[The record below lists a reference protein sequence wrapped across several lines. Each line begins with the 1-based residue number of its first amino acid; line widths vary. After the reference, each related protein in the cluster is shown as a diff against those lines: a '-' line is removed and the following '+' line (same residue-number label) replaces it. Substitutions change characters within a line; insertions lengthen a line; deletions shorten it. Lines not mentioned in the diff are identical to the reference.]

1 MYKAPITRLH
11 PTAFIVLIDRS
22 GSMSE
27 EIVFADQ
34 AMPKSHA
41 VAIAANSFIDELL
54 YRAHRAGEVYDYYDI
69 AVLGYSGDG
78 VSSLIS
84 PVGEFT
90 RPSRLAVSNVRK
102 ERLSRERLLPDGR
115 SVVTVTEQNMW
126 IEPEAT
132 GATPMRAA
140 MGEAL
145 TLLEK
150 WCRRTDN
157 RASYPP
163 TVLNITDG
171 EASDGGDDD
180 IREIA
185 RRIRSTGT
193 EDGGTLLVNIH
204 LGRME
209 ETVSVAFPTQPDQ
222 LPAHRYARLLWD
234 ISSEM
239 PASYHDFVTE
249 MRGETCG
256 TPRGMSFNCPLSDVV
271 AMMNIGSINSLM
283 L

>member
-27 EIVFADQ
+27 EIVFAGQ
-34 AMPKSHA
+34 VMPKSHA
-41 VAIAANSFIDELL
+41 GAIVANSFIDELL
-54 YRAHRAGEVYDYYDI
+54 WRAHRAGEVYDYYEI

-78 VSSLIS
+78 VTSLIS
-84 PVGEFT
+84 PEGEFT
-90 RPSRLAVSNVRK
+90 RPSRLAMANVRR
-102 ERLSRERLLPDGR
+102 ERLSRERMLPDGR

-140 MGEAL
+140 LGEAL

-150 WCRRTDN
+150 WYRRTGN

-171 EASDGGDDD
+171 EASDGSEDD

-185 RRIRSTGT
+185 RQIRATGT
-193 EDGGTLLVNIH
+193 ADGNTLLINTH
-204 LGRME
+204 LGRCNE
-209 ETVSVAFPTQPDQ
+209 AASVAFPTSSDQ
-222 LPAHRYARLLWD
+222 LPPHRYARLLWD

-239 PASYHDFVTE
+239 PAPYHDFVAQ
-249 MRGETCG
+249 MRGEAG
-256 TPRGMSFNCPLSDVV
+256 RIPRGMSFNCPLADVV
-271 AMMNIGSINSLM
+271 AMMNIGSVNSLM